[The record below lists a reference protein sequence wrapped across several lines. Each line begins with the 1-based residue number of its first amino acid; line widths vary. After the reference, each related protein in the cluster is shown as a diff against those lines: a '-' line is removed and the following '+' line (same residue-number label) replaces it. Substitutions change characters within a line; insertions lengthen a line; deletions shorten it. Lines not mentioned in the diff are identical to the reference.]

1 VVDDPLV
8 AAVRAGERRAVARAL
23 TQVENAPGGPL
34 SSALFPHA
42 GRAHIV
48 GITGAPG
55 SGKSTLV
62 AALAAVVRAR
72 GRTVGVVAVDPSSP
86 FSGGAVLGDRVRM
99 GAHAGDPG
107 VFIRSMA
114 SRGSLGGLALA
125 TGDAVRV
132 LDAAGFEVVFVE
144 TVGAGQAE
152 VEIAHEAH
160 STVVV
165 VVPGLGDDVQAIKA
179 GILEIADVYAVN
191 KADQPGADRA
201 VAHLQQMLAIGM
213 RGRETDWLPPVLS
226 TVATTGEGVPALADA
241 LEAHAAYL
249 CAGSGWQD
257 RERARATAELR
268 RLLHA
273 RLVAEVFANG
283 AGGRLEGLL
292 DDLVARRIDPQ
303 TATAAL
309 LEDRSRGHEG

>member
-1 VVDDPLV
+1 MVDDPLV